1 VRACTEC
8 SSSVC
13 DGQQLATFHARVCGS
28 AINTQAMQANYR
40 RRKVVTIIHTL
51 TNASDSKGGS
61 LKGSAFFSLSL
72 VSFTSLVAAS
82 KNKPQKNTTFGLF
95 VYEMRHL
102 I

>member
-1 VRACTEC
+1 MHVH
-8 SSSVC
+8 SVAAVSMI
-13 DGQQLATFHARVCGS
+13 GQQLTTLHARVCGS

-40 RRKVVTIIHTL
+40 RRKVVTIILAL

-82 KNKPQKNTTFGLF
+82 KNKPKKIQQLAYLF
-95 VYEMRHL
+95 TKCG